1 MSGVFPSPRETIGV
15 EAETG
20 RNSRYCSITP
30 LLRCDFAVAE
40 SIWISYAKQ
49 VRPIVDLQA
58 RCKVNR
64 MPGLSK
70 EDKLRLLTT
79 MLESRHA
86 DLREQNLN
94 RQGKGH
100 FHVSGMG
107 HEALAAVSIQMKP
120 GDYIFSYYRD
130 RGLVLGRGM
139 TTRQL
144 GLEYFAKRN
153 TGSGGRQMPSH
164 YSNADLHIWSVPTPT
179 GSQLLPACGIAWGI
193 QLDGKKNL
201 VVTTVGDA
209 ATRQGDFFEALCFAK
224 EKKLPL
230 LFLVE
235 DNAYGISMPTRKT
248 NPLALNVLESENWR
262 RINGENVQQVYD
274 ATAEAFEKIRAGNG
288 PFFFW
293 INMERLSSHT
303 SSDDQKLYRSQDEL
317 RELEKF
323 DPLKCWKDQLIEEG
337 IVTAEEFAR
346 LDSEI
351 KERIR
356 HEYAEAEKAEDPSP
370 NELLANVT
378 KPAPKIDKEILPPG
392 KYRIGDTVNKTLRA
406 GLEEDPRRILFGED
420 IEDPKGGVFRL
431 TQKLSTEFPKQVFNS
446 PLAESTILG
455 VACGLAA
462 YGKRP
467 VFELQFIDFIYP
479 GFNQLVTNISN
490 LRWRSF
496 GNWQCPAVIY
506 APYGAYLPGGSLW
519 HSQANESALAHY
531 PGLNVVIPSTPAD
544 AAGLLW
550 TAMHGEDP
558 VVFLIPKH
566 LLWAEHEY
574 AEPIRAVPLGRAR
587 QCTNGSDVTV
597 IAWGNTIEKSLE
609 AIAKIDKETSVELI
623 DLRSIVPWDKAA
635 IEDSVHKTRR
645 LVVVQEDTQN
655 CSVGQMII
663 SHITSTPELW
673 NELISP
679 PILVSKANV
688 MIGYNPIYEYAAL
701 PDVERIVAAIR
712 RSVATKYERVAV
724 AGIADSGRAET
735 ETAFIQPGSPI
746 PATAG
751 RIQSITIPV
760 MGEGIRNAKIVSLL
774 KKPGDPVA
782 LDDELCEVETD
793 KAVYPIQ
800 SSFAGVMGEWKTKVG
815 DTVEIG
821 QELGTLFTD
830 EASLAEQFQGAAEV
844 SAPVTAGVDRGRSVP
859 EREFVRPGS
868 ATPATGIEPALS
880 PTITRKLSRVI
891 PANLQIDARWHAIQ
905 EAREVSKKK
914 DGKEAPSPSV
924 MIAWSVVRA
933 MEKHA
938 PFRRLIL
945 DDDQI
950 VQNDDFDLG
959 VAVALEGDRL
969 ATAVITNANKKSW
982 PEFVK
987 IYNETVAATR
997 GGRVDAMNAPVV
1009 ITSLGAFGVKAGAPI
1024 VVPPSVGTLFVG
1036 SAHRELIP
1044 NKNRNESAEVITL
1057 SLTFDHR
1064 VVNGAGAAAFANEIK
1079 TRIEAF
1085 KIPSE
1090 KVSAESARKR

>member
-1 MSGVFPSPRETIGV
+1 
-15 EAETG
+15 
-20 RNSRYCSITP
+20 
-30 LLRCDFAVAE
+30 
-40 SIWISYAKQ
+40 
-49 VRPIVDLQA
+49 
-58 RCKVNR
+58 
-64 MPGLSK
+64 MPALSK

-79 MLESRHA
+79 MLESRRA
-86 DLREQNLN
+86 DLREQNLI

-107 HEALAAVSIQMKP
+107 HEALAAVSFQMEP
-120 GDYIFSYYRD
+120 GDYIVSYYRD

-209 ATRQGDFFEALCFAK
+209 ATRQGDFFEAICFAK
-224 EKKLPL
+224 EKKLPV

-235 DNAYGISMPTRKT
+235 DNAYGISMPTRET
-248 NPLALNVLESENWR
+248 NPLALNVLEPENWR
-262 RINGENVQQVYD
+262 RIDGENVQQVHD
-274 ATAEAFEKIRAGNG
+274 AAAEAFEKIRAGGG

-293 INMERLSSHT
+293 IKMERLSSHT
-303 SSDDQKLYRSQDEL
+303 SSDDQKLYRSEEEL
-317 RELEKF
+317 LELEKF

-337 IVTAEEFAR
+337 IVSTEEFAK
-346 LDSEI
+346 LDNEI

-356 HEYAEAEKAEDPSP
+356 REYAEAEKAEDPSP

-378 KPAPKIDKEILPPG
+378 KPPPKTDKEILPPG

-406 GLEEDPRRILFGED
+406 GLKEDPRRILFGED

-431 TQKLSTEFPKQVFNS
+431 TQKLSSEFPKQVFNS

-496 GNWQCPAVIY
+496 GNWKCPAVIY

-531 PGLNVVIPSTPAD
+531 PGLNVLIPSTPAD

-550 TAMHGEDP
+550 TAMHSEDP
-558 VVFLIPKH
+558 VIFLIPKH
-566 LLWAEHEY
+566 LLWAEHQH

-587 QCTNGSDVTV
+587 RCANGSDVPV

-609 AIAKIDKETSVELI
+609 AIAKIENEISVELI
-623 DLRSIVPWDKAA
+623 DLRSIVPRDKVAV
-635 IEDSVHKTRR
+635 EDSVRKTRR
-645 LVVVQEDTQN
+645 LVVVQEDTEN

-663 SHITSTPELW
+663 SHIASTPELW

-712 RSVATKYERVAV
+712 RSVATKHERAVVA
-724 AGIADSGRAET
+724 A
-735 ETAFIQPGSPI
+735 
-746 PATAG
+746 
-751 RIQSITIPV
+751 
-760 MGEGIRNAKIVSLL
+760 
-774 KKPGDPVA
+774 
-782 LDDELCEVETD
+782 
-793 KAVYPIQ
+793 
-800 SSFAGVMGEWKTKVG
+800 
-815 DTVEIG
+815 
-821 QELGTLFTD
+821 
-830 EASLAEQFQGAAEV
+830 V
-844 SAPVTAGVDRGRSVP
+844 SAPSYRRTRQTARPKHHRAGHGRRNSQRENCFAFEKTGRSH
-859 EREFVRPGS
+859 R
-868 ATPATGIEPALS
+868 TG
-880 PTITRKLSRVI
+880 
-891 PANLQIDARWHAIQ
+891 
-905 EAREVSKKK
+905 
-914 DGKEAPSPSV
+914 
-924 MIAWSVVRA
+924 
-933 MEKHA
+933 
-938 PFRRLIL
+938 
-945 DDDQI
+945 
-950 VQNDDFDLG
+950 
-959 VAVALEGDRL
+959 
-969 ATAVITNANKKSW
+969 
-982 PEFVK
+982 
-987 IYNETVAATR
+987 
-997 GGRVDAMNAPVV
+997 
-1009 ITSLGAFGVKAGAPI
+1009 
-1024 VVPPSVGTLFVG
+1024 
-1036 SAHRELIP
+1036 
-1044 NKNRNESAEVITL
+1044 
-1057 SLTFDHR
+1057 
-1064 VVNGAGAAAFANEIK
+1064 
-1079 TRIEAF
+1079 
-1085 KIPSE
+1085 
-1090 KVSAESARKR
+1090 

>member
-1 MSGVFPSPRETIGV
+1 
-15 EAETG
+15 
-20 RNSRYCSITP
+20 
-30 LLRCDFAVAE
+30 
-40 SIWISYAKQ
+40 
-49 VRPIVDLQA
+49 
-58 RCKVNR
+58 
-64 MPGLSK
+64 MPALSK

-79 MLESRHA
+79 ILESRHA

-107 HEALAAVSIQMKP
+107 HEALAAVSIQMEP
-120 GDYIFSYYRD
+120 DDYIVPYYRD
-130 RGLVLGRGM
+130 RGLILGRGM

-209 ATRQGDFFEALCFAK
+209 ATRQGDFFEAICFAK

-235 DNAYGISMPTRKT
+235 DNAYGISMPTRTT
-248 NPLALNVLESENWR
+248 NPLALNVLEPDNWR
-262 RINGENVQQVYD
+262 RIDGQNVQQIYD
-274 ATAEAFEKIRAGNG
+274 ATAEAFGKIRAGGG

-293 INMERLSSHT
+293 IKMERLSSHT
-303 SSDDQKLYRSQDEL
+303 SSDDQKLYRNEQEL
-317 RELEKF
+317 RDLEKF
-323 DPLKCWKDQLIEEG
+323 DPLKCWKDQLIKEG
-337 IVTAEEFAR
+337 TITADDFAR
-346 LDSEI
+346 LNSEI

-356 HEYAEAEKAEDPSP
+356 REYGEAEKAEDPSP
-370 NELLANVT
+370 NELLTNVT
-378 KPAPKIDKEILPPG
+378 KPPPKIEKEILPPG

-406 GLEEDPRRILFGED
+406 GLEDDPRRILFGED

-462 YGKRP
+462 YEKRP

-496 GNWQCPAVIY
+496 GNWKCPAVIY

-531 PGLNVVIPSTPAD
+531 PGLSVVIPSTPAD

-550 TAMHGEDP
+550 TAMHAEDP
-558 VVFLIPKH
+558 VIFLIPKH

-574 AEPIRAVPLGRAR
+574 TEPIQAVPLGRAR

-597 IAWGNTIEKSLE
+597 VAWGNTIEKSLE
-609 AIAKIDKETSVELI
+609 AIAKIENETSVELI

-635 IEDSVHKTRR
+635 IEKSVRKTRR
-645 LVVVQEDTQN
+645 LVVVQEDTEN

-663 SHITSTPELW
+663 SHVTSTPELW
-673 NELISP
+673 NEMISP

-688 MIGYNPIYEYAAL
+688 VIGYNPIYEYAAL

-712 RSVATKYERVAV
+712 HSVATKYERAGVA
-724 AGIADSGRAET
+724 AGVDRGRAVQEH
-735 ETAFIQPGSPI
+735 ELLQPRSPL
-746 PATAG
+746 PATVDASK
-751 RIQSITIPV
+751 RRVQNITVPV
-760 MGEGIRNAKIVSLL
+760 MGEGIRNAKVVSLL

-815 DTVEIG
+815 DTVDIG
-821 QELGTLFTD
+821 QELGTLLTD
-830 EASLAEQFQGAAEV
+830 EASLADQLEAEAEV
-844 SAPVTAGVDRGRSVP
+844 SADQGTVAAGANRGVKATVPSRKERDVAPEDRRRYS
-859 EREFVRPGS
+859 
-868 ATPATGIEPALS
+868 GIEPALS

-891 PANLQIDARWHAIQ
+891 PANLQIDARWDAVR
-905 EAREVSKKK
+905 EAREAAKTKHP
-914 DGKEAPSPSV
+914 ENAPSPSV
-924 MIAWSVVRA
+924 MIAWAVVRA

-945 DDDQI
+945 EDDQI

-959 VAVALEGDRL
+959 VAVALEDDRL
-969 ATAVITNANKKSW
+969 ATAVITDANRKSW
-982 PEFVK
+982 PEFMET
-987 IYNETVAATR
+987 YEQTVAATR
-997 GGRVDAMNAPVV
+997 SGRVDAMNAPVV

-1036 SAHRELIP
+1036 TAHRELIP
-1044 NKNRNESAEVITL
+1044 NKNKNESAEVITL

-1079 TRIEAF
+1079 KQIEGF
-1085 KIPSE
+1085 TIPSE
-1090 KVSAESARKR
+1090 EKLGAAARKR

>member
-1 MSGVFPSPRETIGV
+1 
-15 EAETG
+15 
-20 RNSRYCSITP
+20 
-30 LLRCDFAVAE
+30 
-40 SIWISYAKQ
+40 
-49 VRPIVDLQA
+49 
-58 RCKVNR
+58 
-64 MPGLSK
+64 
-70 EDKLRLLTT
+70 
-79 MLESRHA
+79 
-86 DLREQNLN
+86 
-94 RQGKGH
+94 
-100 FHVSGMG
+100 
-107 HEALAAVSIQMKP
+107 
-120 GDYIFSYYRD
+120 
-130 RGLVLGRGM
+130 
-139 TTRQL
+139 
-144 GLEYFAKRN
+144 
-153 TGSGGRQMPSH
+153 MPSH

-193 QLDGKKNL
+193 KLDGKKNL

-209 ATRQGDFFEALCFAK
+209 ATRQGDFFEAVCFAK

-248 NPLALNVLESENWR
+248 NPLTLNVLESDNWR
-262 RINGENVQQVYD
+262 RIEGQNVQQVYE
-274 ATAEAFEKIRAGNG
+274 ATAEACERIRGGGGG

-293 INMERLSSHT
+293 VTMERLSSHT
-303 SSDDQKLYRSQDEL
+303 SSDDQKLYRSGEEL

-323 DPLKCWKDQLIEEG
+323 DPLKCWKDRLIEEG
-337 IVTAEEFAR
+337 IITAQEYAK
-346 LDSEI
+346 LDEEI
-351 KERIR
+351 KERVR
-356 HEYAEAEKAEDPSP
+356 REYGEAEKAEDPSP

-378 KPAPKIDKEILPPG
+378 KPPPKIDKEILPPG

-431 TQKLSTEFPKQVFNS
+431 TQNLSTEFPKQVFNS

-462 YGKRP
+462 YGRRP

-496 GNWQCPAVIY
+496 GNWKCPAVIY

-550 TAMHGEDP
+550 TAMHGDDP
-558 VVFLIPKH
+558 VIFLIPKH

-587 QCTNGSDVTV
+587 QCTSGSDVTV
-597 IAWGNTIEKSLE
+597 VAWGNTIEKSLE
-609 AIAKIDKETSVELI
+609 AMAKIDNETSVELI

-635 IEDSVHKTRR
+635 IEDSVRKTRR
-645 LVVVQEDTQN
+645 LVVVQEDTEN

-663 SHITSTPELW
+663 SHVTSMPELW
-673 NELISP
+673 NAMISP

-712 RSVATKYERVAV
+712 HSIAVKDERAAV
-724 AGIADSGRAET
+724 VPTRRDDSGRPAKRPEY
-735 ETAFIQPGSPI
+735 IQPGSTI
-746 PATAG
+746 PATAEIDKRRG
-751 RIQSITIPV
+751 QSITVPV
-760 MGEGIRNAKIVSLL
+760 MGEGIRNAKVVSLL

-800 SSFAGVMGEWKTKVG
+800 SSFAGVMGEWKTKIG
-815 DTVEIG
+815 DTVDIG
-821 QELGTLFTD
+821 QELGTLFAD
-830 EASLAEQFQGAAEV
+830 EAMLVDQFEQAAEV
-844 SAPVTAGVDRGRSVP
+844 SADRPAAVAAVDRG
-859 EREFVRPGS
+859 EIIAKREFTRSGS
-868 ATPATGIEPALS
+868 TTPATVIEPALS
-880 PTITRKLSRVI
+880 PTVTRKLSHVI
-891 PANLQIDARWHAIQ
+891 PANLQIDARWDAIRG
-905 EAREVSKKK
+905 ARELAKKE
-914 DGKEAPSPSV
+914 DPESAPSPSV
-924 MIAWSVVRA
+924 MIAWAVVRA

-938 PFRRLIL
+938 PFRRLVL
-945 DDDQI
+945 EENRI
-950 VQNDDFDLG
+950 VQNDNFDLG

-969 ATAVITNANKKSW
+969 ATAVITNANQKSW
-982 PEFVK
+982 PEFVR
-987 IYNETVAATR
+987 IYNETVIATR

-1009 ITSLGAFGVKAGAPI
+1009 ITSLGAFGVKAAAPI

-1036 SAHRELIP
+1036 TAHRELIS
-1044 NKNRNESAEVITL
+1044 NKNKNETAEVITL

-1079 TRIEAF
+1079 KQIEGFTIPTGKTRA
-1085 KIPSE
+1085 
-1090 KVSAESARKR
+1090 VSR

>member
-1 MSGVFPSPRETIGV
+1 
-15 EAETG
+15 
-20 RNSRYCSITP
+20 
-30 LLRCDFAVAE
+30 
-40 SIWISYAKQ
+40 
-49 VRPIVDLQA
+49 
-58 RCKVNR
+58 
-64 MPGLSK
+64 MPALSK
-70 EDKLRLLTT
+70 EDKLRLLTII
-79 MLESRHA
+79 LESRHA

-107 HEALAAVSIQMKP
+107 HEALAAVSIQMEP
-120 GDYIFSYYRD
+120 DDYIVSYYRD

-164 YSNADLHIWSVPTPT
+164 YSNAELHIWSVPTPT

-201 VVTTVGDA
+201 VVTTIGDA

-224 EKKLPL
+224 ERKLPM

-235 DNAYGISMPTRKT
+235 DNGYGISMPTRKN
-248 NPLALNVLESENWR
+248 NPLALNVLEPDNWR
-262 RINGENVQQVYD
+262 HIEGQDVQQIYD
-274 ATAEAFEKIRAGNG
+274 ATAEAFEKIRAGGG

-293 INMERLSSHT
+293 IRMERLSSHT
-303 SSDDQKLYRSQDEL
+303 STDDQKLYRSAEEL
-317 RELEKF
+317 QTLEKS
-323 DPLKCWKDQLIEEG
+323 DPLKYWKDQLIQESV
-337 IVTAEEFAR
+337 ITIEEFAK
-346 LDSEI
+346 LDNEV

-356 HEYAEAEKAEDPSP
+356 GEYAEAEKADDPSP
-370 NELLANVT
+370 SELLTNVG
-378 KPAPKIDKEILPPG
+378 KSPAKLNKEVLPPG
-392 KYRIGDTVNKTLRA
+392 KYRIGDTVNKTLRV
-406 GLEEDPRRILFGED
+406 GLEEDPRRVIFGED

-496 GNWQCPAVIY
+496 GNWKCPAVIY

-519 HSQANESALAHY
+519 HSQANEAALAHY
-531 PGLNVVIPSTPAD
+531 PGLNVVIPSSPAD

-550 TAMHGEDP
+550 SAMHGEDP
-558 VVFLIPKH
+558 VIFLIPKH

-574 AEPIRAVPLGRAR
+574 SEPIRAVPLGEAYKLRD
-587 QCTNGSDVTV
+587 GSDVTLV
-597 IAWGNTIEKSLE
+597 AWGNTVEKSLE
-609 AIAKIDKETSVELI
+609 ALQKIDNKINVELI

-635 IEDSVHKTRR
+635 IEESVRKTHR
-645 LVVVQEDTQN
+645 LVVVQEDTEN

-663 SHITSTPELW
+663 SHITSIPDLW
-673 NELISP
+673 NEMISP
-679 PILVSKANV
+679 PILVTKANV

-701 PDVERIVAAIR
+701 PDVERIVSAIQ
-712 RSVATKYERVAV
+712 RSLSSTTYRAV
-724 AGIADSGRAET
+724 
-735 ETAFIQPGSPI
+735 SPI
-746 PATAG
+746 VREKARVPDESKQPTPEKI
-751 RIQSITIPV
+751 RLSKTNVQTITVPV
-760 MGEGIRNAKIVSLL
+760 MGEGIRNAKVVSLL
-774 KKPGDPVA
+774 KNPGDTIA

-821 QELGTLFTD
+821 QELGTIIT
-830 EASLAEQFQGAAEV
+830 AEPSFADQFQETAEESVAGAVA
-844 SAPVTAGVDRGRSVP
+844 AGPDRGRSV
-859 EREFVRPGS
+859 S
-868 ATPATGIEPALS
+868 SLDITPPRSPTSTTVIEPALA
-880 PTITRKLSRVI
+880 PTITRKLLHVI
-891 PANLQIDARWHAIQ
+891 PANLQIDTRWDAIRNLRD
-905 EAREVSKKK
+905 AAKTKN
-914 DGKEAPSPSV
+914 GKHAPSPSV
-924 MIAWSVVRA
+924 MIAWAVVRA
-933 MEKHA
+933 MEKHPA
-938 PFRRLIL
+938 FRRLTL
-945 DDDQI
+945 EDERI
-950 VQNDDFDLG
+950 VENENFDLG
-959 VAVALEGDRL
+959 IAVALEGDRL
-969 ATAVITNANKKSW
+969 ATAVIVDANKKNW

-987 IYNETVAATR
+987 TYNETVDATR
-997 GGRVDAMNAPVV
+997 GGRVDAMNASIV

-1036 SAHRELIP
+1036 TAHRELIP
-1044 NKNRNESAEVITL
+1044 NGKKNESAEVITL

-1064 VVNGAGAAAFANEIK
+1064 VVNGAGAASFANEIK
-1079 TRIEAF
+1079 KQIEAF
-1085 KIPSE
+1085 KIPAA
-1090 KVSAESARKR
+1090 KAGAITT

>member
-1 MSGVFPSPRETIGV
+1 
-15 EAETG
+15 
-20 RNSRYCSITP
+20 
-30 LLRCDFAVAE
+30 
-40 SIWISYAKQ
+40 
-49 VRPIVDLQA
+49 
-58 RCKVNR
+58 
-64 MPGLSK
+64 MPALGK

-79 MLESRHA
+79 ILESRHA

-107 HEALAAVSIQMKP
+107 HEGLAAVSIQMEP
-120 GDYIFSYYRD
+120 DDYIVSYYRD

-164 YSNADLHIWSVPTPT
+164 YSDADLHIWSVPTPT

-209 ATRQGDFFEALCFAK
+209 ATRQGDFFEAICFAK
-224 EKKLPL
+224 EKKLPM

-235 DNAYGISMPTRKT
+235 DNAYGISMPTRTT
-248 NPLALNVLESENWR
+248 NPLALNVLEPDNWR
-262 RINGENVQQVYD
+262 RIDGQNVEQVYD
-274 ATAEAFEKIRAGNG
+274 ATAEAFEKIRAGIG

-293 INMERLSSHT
+293 IKMERLSSHT
-303 SSDDQKLYRSQDEL
+303 SSDDQKLYRREEEL
-317 RELEKF
+317 RDLEKF

-337 IVTAEEFAR
+337 IITVEEFAK
-346 LDSEI
+346 LDNEI

-356 HEYAEAEKAEDPSP
+356 REYSKAEKAEDPSP
-370 NELLANVT
+370 KELLTNVT
-378 KPAPKIDKEILPPG
+378 KPPPKIDKEILSPG
-392 KYRIGDTVNKTLRA
+392 KYRIGDTVNKTLRL
-406 GLEEDPRRILFGED
+406 GLEEDRRRILFGED

-496 GNWQCPAVIY
+496 GNWKCPAVVY

-519 HSQANESALAHY
+519 HSQANESSLAHY
-531 PGLNVVIPSTPAD
+531 PGLNVVVPSTPED

-558 VVFLIPKH
+558 VIFLIPKH

-587 QCTNGSDVTV
+587 QCTTGSDVTV
-597 IAWGNTIEKSLE
+597 VAWGNTIEKSLE
-609 AIAKIDKETSVELI
+609 VIAKINNEISVELI

-635 IEDSVHKTRR
+635 IEESVHKTRR
-645 LVVVQEDTQN
+645 LLVVQEDTEN

-663 SHITSTPELW
+663 SHVTSTSELW
-673 NELISP
+673 NAMISP

-712 RSVATKYERVAV
+712 RLVATKHERVAV
-724 AGIADSGRAET
+724 EAVAA
-735 ETAFIQPGSPI
+735 
-746 PATAG
+746 ATAKPEIAPEERRPYIAPKIDIG
-751 RIQSITIPV
+751 KRRVQSITVPV

-774 KKPGDPVA
+774 KNPGDPIA

-821 QELGTLFTD
+821 HELGTLFTD
-830 EASLAEQFQGAAEV
+830 EASLADQLETASKESTDRKPVEAAV
-844 SAPVTAGVDRGRSVP
+844 SVAEPSSRGRTARHSN
-859 EREFVRPGS
+859 
-868 ATPATGIEPALS
+868 IEPALS
-880 PTITRKLSRVI
+880 PTIIRKLSRVI
-891 PANLQIDARWHAIQ
+891 PANLQIDARWDAIRR
-905 EAREVSKKK
+905 ARDGAKEK
-914 DGKEAPSPSV
+914 DGKNAASPSV

-938 PFRRLIL
+938 SFRRLIL
-945 DDDQI
+945 EDDQI

-959 VAVALEGDRL
+959 IAVALEGDRL
-969 ATAVITNANKKSW
+969 ATAVITKANKKSW

-987 IYNETVAATR
+987 IYNKTVEATR
-997 GGRVDAMNAPVV
+997 GGRVDAMNA
-1009 ITSLGAFGVKAGAPI
+1009 SW
-1024 VVPPSVGTLFVG
+1024 
-1036 SAHRELIP
+1036 
-1044 NKNRNESAEVITL
+1044 
-1057 SLTFDHR
+1057 
-1064 VVNGAGAAAFANEIK
+1064 
-1079 TRIEAF
+1079 
-1085 KIPSE
+1085 
-1090 KVSAESARKR
+1090 

>member
-1 MSGVFPSPRETIGV
+1 
-15 EAETG
+15 
-20 RNSRYCSITP
+20 
-30 LLRCDFAVAE
+30 
-40 SIWISYAKQ
+40 
-49 VRPIVDLQA
+49 
-58 RCKVNR
+58 
-64 MPGLSK
+64 MPALSK
-70 EDKLRLLTT
+70 DDKLRLLTVI
-79 MLESRHA
+79 LESRHA
-86 DLREQNLN
+86 DLREQNLI

-107 HEALAAVSIQMKP
+107 HEGLAAVSIQMEP
-120 GDYIFSYYRD
+120 DDYIVSYYRD

-164 YSNADLHIWSVPTPT
+164 YSDADLHIWSVPTPT

-193 QLDGKKNL
+193 KLDGKKNV
-201 VVTTVGDA
+201 VVTTIGDA
-209 ATRQGDFFEALCFAK
+209 ATRQGDFFEAICFAK
-224 EKKLPL
+224 EKKLPV

-248 NPLALNVLESENWR
+248 NPLALDILEQENWR
-262 RINGENVQQVYD
+262 HIEGQDVQQIYD
-274 ATAEAFEKIRAGNG
+274 ATAEAFEKIRAGGG

-293 INMERLSSHT
+293 IKMERLSSHT
-303 SSDDQKLYRSQDEL
+303 SSDDQKLYR
-317 RELEKF
+317 
-323 DPLKCWKDQLIEEG
+323 
-337 IVTAEEFAR
+337 TAEELRDLEKSDPLTFWKDR
-346 LDSEI
+346 LIKEGVITQKDYAELDNEI
-351 KERIR
+351 KERVR
-356 HEYAEAEKAEDPSP
+356 REYAEAQKAEDPSP

-378 KPAPKIDKEILPPG
+378 KPPPKIEKEILPPG
-392 KYRIGDTVNKTLRA
+392 KYRIGDTVNRTLRT
-406 GLEEDPRRILFGED
+406 GLEEDPLRILFGED

-479 GFNQLVTNISN
+479 GFNQLVTNIST

-496 GNWQCPAVIY
+496 GNWKCPAVIY

-519 HSQANESALAHY
+519 HSQANESAFAHY

-550 TAMHGEDP
+550 TAMHAEDP
-558 VVFLIPKH
+558 VIFLIAKH

-574 AEPIRAVPLGRAR
+574 TKPIRAVPLGKAR
-587 QCTNGSDVTV
+587 NVREGSDVTLV
-597 IAWGNTIEKSLE
+597 AWGNTIEKSLE
-609 AIAKIDKETSVELI
+609 ALDKIGNEISVELI
-623 DLRSIVPWDKAA
+623 DLRSIVPWDAAA
-635 IEDSVHKTRR
+635 IEESVRKTRR
-645 LVVVQEDTQN
+645 LVVVQEDTEN

-663 SHITSTPELW
+663 SHVTGTPRLW
-673 NELISP
+673 NELLSP
-679 PILVSKANV
+679 PVLVSKPNV
-688 MIGYNPIYEYAAL
+688 VIGYNPIYEYAAL
-701 PDVERIVAAIR
+701 PDVERIVTAIR
-712 RSVATKYERVAV
+712 RSISTRHERATV
-724 AGIADSGRAET
+724 AGIGDSGRAASKPDVALPKSPISATT
-735 ETAFIQPGSPI
+735 ETNEQHV
-746 PATAG
+746 
-751 RIQSITIPV
+751 QSITVPV

-774 KKPGDPVA
+774 KKTGEQIQ

-800 SSFAGVMGEWKTKVG
+800 SSFAGVMGDWKTKIG

-821 QELGTLFTD
+821 QELGTIVTS
-830 EASLAEQFQGAAEV
+830 EPASAEQFDAATKESSKRETVEAAV
-844 SAPVTAGVDRGRSVP
+844 SA
-859 EREFVRPGS
+859 
-868 ATPATGIEPALS
+868 ATPGDSGRHARHYNIEPALS
-880 PTITRKLSRVI
+880 PTITRKLNRVI
-891 PANLQIDARWHAIQ
+891 PANLQIDARWDAIQ
-905 EAREVSKKK
+905 EARQAVKKT
-914 DGKEAPSPSV
+914 DREQAPSPSV
-924 MIAWSVVRA
+924 MIAWAVVRA

-945 DDDQI
+945 EDDQI

-969 ATAVITNANKKSW
+969 ATAVIATANQKSW
-982 PEFVK
+982 PELV
-987 IYNETVAATR
+987 ISYNETVAATR

-1009 ITSLGAFGVKAGAPI
+1009 ITSLGAFEVKAGAPI

-1036 SAHRELIP
+1036 TAHRELIS
-1044 NKNRNESAEVITL
+1044 NKNKNESAEVITL

-1079 TRIEAF
+1079 KQIEKF

-1090 KVSAESARKR
+1090 KMPAASADKR

>member
-1 MSGVFPSPRETIGV
+1 
-15 EAETG
+15 
-20 RNSRYCSITP
+20 
-30 LLRCDFAVAE
+30 
-40 SIWISYAKQ
+40 
-49 VRPIVDLQA
+49 
-58 RCKVNR
+58 
-64 MPGLSK
+64 MPALSK

-86 DLREQNLN
+86 DLREQNLI

-107 HEALAAVSIQMKP
+107 HEALAAVSMQMEP
-120 GDYIFSYYRD
+120 GDYIVSYYRD

-209 ATRQGDFFEALCFAK
+209 ATRQGDFFEAICFAK

-248 NPLALNVLESENWR
+248 NPLALNVLESDNWR
-262 RINGENVQQVYD
+262 RIDGENVQQVHD
-274 ATAEAFEKIRAGNG
+274 ATAEAFDKIRGGHG

-293 INMERLSSHT
+293 IKMERLSSHT
-303 SSDDQKLYRSQDEL
+303 SSDDQKLYRSEEEL
-317 RELEKF
+317 SGLEKC
-323 DPLKCWKDQLIEEG
+323 DPLKCWNDQLVEEG
-337 IVTAEEFAR
+337 IITTEEFAK
-346 LDSEI
+346 LENEI

-356 HEYAEAEKAEDPSP
+356 REYAEAEKAEGPSP

-378 KPAPKIDKEILPPG
+378 KPPPKTDNEILPAG

-431 TQKLSTEFPKQVFNS
+431 TQKLSTEFPNQVFNS

-467 VFELQFIDFIYP
+467 VFEVQFIDFIYP

-496 GNWQCPAVIY
+496 GNWTCPAVIY

-558 VVFLIPKH
+558 VIFLIPKH

-574 AEPIRAVPLGRAR
+574 TAPIRAVPLGRAR

-597 IAWGNTIEKSLE
+597 VAWGNTIDKSLE
-609 AIAKIDKETSVELI
+609 AIAKIDNEISVELL

-645 LVVVQEDTQN
+645 LVVVQEDTEN

-663 SHITSTPELW
+663 SHVTSMPELW

-701 PDVERIVAAIR
+701 PDVERIIAAIR
-712 RSVATKYERVAV
+712 RSIATKHERAVVA
-724 AGIADSGRAET
+724 AGVHRGRVLPEP
-735 ETAFIQPGSPI
+735 EFGQPESTP
-746 PATAG
+746 PATVDHG
-751 RIQSITIPV
+751 KRRLQSITVPV

-774 KKPGDPVA
+774 KKTGDPVA

-800 SSFAGVMGEWKTKVG
+800 SSFAGIMAEWKTKVG

-830 EASLAEQFQGAAEV
+830 EASLADKFQAAAEV
-844 SAPVTAGVDRGRSVP
+844 SADRKTVEAAVSAAETSDRGRHARHYS
-859 EREFVRPGS
+859 
-868 ATPATGIEPALS
+868 IEPALS

-891 PANLQIDARWHAIQ
+891 PANLQIDARWDAIQ
-905 EAREVSKKK
+905 EAREAAKKK
-914 DGKEAPSPSV
+914 ESKHAPSPSV
-924 MIAWSVVRA
+924 MIAWCVVRA

-945 DDDQI
+945 EDDQI

-959 VAVALEGDRL
+959 IAVALEGDRL
-969 ATAVITNANKKSW
+969 ATAVITNANRKSW

-987 IYNETVAATR
+987 SYDEAVAATR
-997 GGRVDAMNAPVV
+997 SGRVDAMNAPVV

-1036 SAHRELIP
+1036 TAHRELIP

-1064 VVNGAGAAAFANEIK
+1064 VVNGGGAAAFANEIK
-1079 TRIEAF
+1079 KQIEGF
-1085 KIPSE
+1085 KIPKRE
-1090 KVSAESARKR
+1090 KHAAPV

>member
-1 MSGVFPSPRETIGV
+1 
-15 EAETG
+15 
-20 RNSRYCSITP
+20 
-30 LLRCDFAVAE
+30 
-40 SIWISYAKQ
+40 
-49 VRPIVDLQA
+49 
-58 RCKVNR
+58 
-64 MPGLSK
+64 MPALSK
-70 EDKLRLLTT
+70 EDKLRLLSA
-79 MLESRHA
+79 MMESRHS

-107 HEALAAVSIQMKP
+107 HEALAAVSIQMQP
-120 GDYIFSYYRD
+120 DDYIVSYYRD

-179 GSQLLPACGIAWGI
+179 GSQLLPACGIGWGI
-193 QLDGKKNL
+193 KLDAKPNL

-209 ATRQGDFFEALCFAK
+209 ATRQGDFYEAICFAK

-235 DNAYGISMPTRKT
+235 DNAYGISMPTRKN
-248 NPLALNVLESENWR
+248 NPLALNVLEPDNWR
-262 RINGENVQQVYD
+262 RIEGQDVQEVYD
-274 ATAEAFEKIRAGNG
+274 ATAEAFQKIRAGNG

-303 SSDDQKLYRSQDEL
+303 SSDDQKLYRSAEEL
-317 RELEKF
+317 RVLEKF
-323 DPLKCWKDQLIEEG
+323 DPLKCWKDRLIEEG
-337 IVTAEEFAR
+337 LITAEQYAK
-346 LDSEI
+346 LDDDV

-356 HEYAEAEKAEDPSP
+356 REYSEAEKAEDPSP
-370 NELLANVT
+370 NELLSNVT
-378 KPAPKIDKEILPPG
+378 APPPKSDKEILPPG
-392 KYRIGDTVNKTLRA
+392 KYRIGDTVNKTLRL
-406 GLEEDPRRILFGED
+406 GLEEDARRILFGED

-431 TQKLSTEFPKQVFNS
+431 TQKLSTEFPRQVFNS

-496 GNWQCPAVIY
+496 GNWKCPAVIY

-519 HSQANESALAHY
+519 HSQANESVLAHY

-550 TAMHGEDP
+550 TAMHCEDP
-558 VVFLIPKH
+558 VIFLIPKH

-574 AEPIRAVPLGRAR
+574 TKPIRAVPLGCAR
-587 QCTNGSDVTV
+587 TLCEGSDVTLV
-597 IAWGNTIEKSLE
+597 GWGNTVEKSLE
-609 AIAKIDKETSVELI
+609 ALEKIGNEISVELI
-623 DLRSIVPWDKAA
+623 DPRSIVPLDKAA
-635 IEDSVHKTRR
+635 IEQSVRKTRR
-645 LVVVQEDTQN
+645 LVVVQEDTEN

-663 SHITSTPELW
+663 SHVTSTSELW
-673 NELISP
+673 NEMISP

-701 PDVERIVAAIR
+701 PDVDRIISAIR
-712 RSVATKYERVAV
+712 RSIATKHERIAV
-724 AGIADSGRAET
+724 VSTSRDDSGRAAPEPEFPEPAST
-735 ETAFIQPGSPI
+735 I
-746 PATAG
+746 PATADAG
-751 RIQSITIPV
+751 KGYAQSITVPV
-760 MGEGIRNAKIVSLL
+760 MGEGIRNAKVVSLL
-774 KKPGDPVA
+774 KKSGDPIE

-821 QELGTLFTD
+821 QELGTLITREPAFADQFETGAKKSAD
-830 EASLAEQFQGAAEV
+830 REPVEAAVSAAE
-844 SAPVTAGVDRGRSVP
+844 SVDRGRHA
-859 EREFVRPGS
+859 RHYR
-868 ATPATGIEPALS
+868 IEPALS

-891 PANLQIDARWHAIQ
+891 PANLQIDTRWDAIRG
-905 EAREVSKKK
+905 ARETAKKK
-914 DGKEAPSPSV
+914 DADGAPSPSV
-924 MIAWSVVRA
+924 MVAWSVVRA

-945 DDDQI
+945 EDDQI

-959 VAVALEGDRL
+959 VAVALEEDRL
-969 ATAVITNANKKSW
+969 ATAVITNANTKSW
-982 PEFVK
+982 PEFVN
-987 IYNETVAATR
+987 IYNDTVAATR

-1009 ITSLGAFGVKAGAPI
+1009 ISSLGSFEVKSGAPI

-1036 SAHRELIP
+1036 TAHRELIP
-1044 NKNRNESAEVITL
+1044 NKSKNESAEVITL

-1064 VVNGAGAAAFANEIK
+1064 VVNGASAAAFANEIK
-1079 TRIEAF
+1079 KQIEGF
-1085 KIPSE
+1085 KIPQSASRP
-1090 KVSAESARKR
+1090 VST